1 MKFSLL
7 QKFKEKKG
15 SLLSNLQQKNNGFL
29 LNPKIFSIF
38 VFICFLPFIFLF
50 FSIHLKDQK
59 VDQAKR
65 KLSYLSLK
73 LKSSANYAKN
83 SKESL
88 KKKLIKDPLEDLR
101 SFAKDLI
108 KTKMTKKRTSLSL
121 FFKDKEKIKVFEEQK
136 NENFT
141 EIKTSNDVGMNENEL
156 LFFISKLENAFFK
169 EDVKKNGPFL
179 KKLLIEKDKTS
190 AYNERYHCEICISE
204 VEK

>member
-1 MKFSLL
+1 MKFSLQ

-29 LNPKIFSIF
+29 FNPRVLSVF

-59 VDQAKR
+59 LDQAKR

-73 LKSSANYAKN
+73 LKSSASYAKN

-101 SFAKDLI
+101 SFAKDLMKSKI
-108 KTKMTKKRTSLSL
+108 SKPRSILSL
-121 FFKDKEKIKVFEEQK
+121 FSKDKENINIFEEEQS
-136 NENFT
+136 ESFT
-141 EIKTSNDVGMNENEL
+141 RIKTSNNVGMNENEL
-156 LFFISKLENAFFK
+156 LFFISKLENAFFRV
-169 EDVKKNGPFL
+169 DAKKNPPVL

-190 AYNERYHCEICISE
+190 PYNENYQCEICISE

>member
-1 MKFSLL
+1 MKFSLP

-15 SLLSNLQQKNNGFL
+15 SLLSKLQQKNNGFL

-73 LKSSANYAKN
+73 LKSSVNYAKN

-101 SFAKDLI
+101 SFAKDLM
-108 KTKMTKKRTSLSL
+108 KTKMIKKRTSLSL
-121 FFKDKEKIKVFEEQK
+121 FSKDKEKIKVFEEEQNK
-136 NENFT
+136 SFT
-141 EIKTSNDVGMNENEL
+141 RIKTSNELGMNENEL
-156 LFFISKLENAFFK
+156 LFFISKLESAFFK
-169 EDVKKNGPFL
+169 EDAKKKAPLL

-190 AYNERYHCEICISE
+190 AYNESYQCEICISE

>member
-1 MKFSLL
+1 
-7 QKFKEKKG
+7 
-15 SLLSNLQQKNNGFL
+15 
-29 LNPKIFSIF
+29 
-38 VFICFLPFIFLF
+38 
-50 FSIHLKDQK
+50 
-59 VDQAKR
+59 
-65 KLSYLSLK
+65 
-73 LKSSANYAKN
+73 
-83 SKESL
+83 
-88 KKKLIKDPLEDLR
+88 
-101 SFAKDLI
+101 
-108 KTKMTKKRTSLSL
+108 MTKKRTSLSL

-141 EIKTSNDVGMNENEL
+141 QIKTSNDVGVNENEL